1 MIRKLIPVLAGILLC
16 SGANAALEQGDYM
29 GTFSGNDSEASLLAE
44 LGINVNLIVKND
56 WPDTMTDGLSISE
69 LMFNDDDPPEP
80 ISGEW
85 SYDGPEI
92 VGYIVIKA
100 GNEYAVYDYTNV
112 AMTNMGIWDT
122 ADVMNKGLSHITA
135 YEAKAIP
142 VPAAVWLMVSGLAG
156 LGLMRRNK

>member
-1 MIRKLIPVLAGILLC
+1 MKRLMPLLVGMLLW
-16 SGANAALEQGDYM
+16 SGANAALEQGAYL
-29 GTFSGNDSEASLLAE
+29 GTFSGNDSEASMLAD
-44 LGINVNLIVKND
+44 LGLDVNLIARVER
-56 WPDTMTDGLSISE
+56 PDTMTDGLTISE
-69 LMFNDDDPPEP
+69 LVFNDDNPPEV

-142 VPAAVWLMVSGLAG
+142 VPAAVWLMASGLAG